1 MVIHTHP
8 FPPKY
13 TLSQKAK
20 QILSK
25 EINNL
30 NPYRENSPLLQG
42 QYPYPVIFEPIRHI
56 KLSRS
61 TYKVTS
67 FIDFTPHIRTFENFE
82 NYLDDLSRDMNDT
95 GRLGALDY
103 IQASFREEFDKI
115 EQTADRALVERII
128 DIKDECEFDIG
139 EVCRKVTKHVN
150 SCYGLVRNMCDT
162 KRKYRKLVS
171 IIQYIRQDFM
181 RTKNHFYKAID
192 HVQDKTV
199 VGNKTK
205 REKRSLEKDQLILQA
220 YDQIDTNDE
229 KLALEMLEKT

>member
-1 MVIHTHP
+1 MLIQTHFTNGNSHSP
-8 FPPKY
+8 LSPEY
-13 TLSQKAK
+13 TLSQKAE

-30 NPYRENSPLLQG
+30 NPYREDSPLLQG

-82 NYLDDLSRDMNDT
+82 KYLDDLSRDMNDT
-95 GRLGALDY
+95 ERLGALDY

-115 EQTADRALVERII
+115 EQTTDRALVERIM
-128 DIKDECEFDIG
+128 DIKDKCEFDIR
-139 EVCRKVTKHVN
+139 EICRKVTKYVN
-150 SCYGLVRNMCDT
+150 SCYGLVTNMCNT

-171 IIQYIRQDFM
+171 IVQYIRQDFL
-181 RTKNHFYKAID
+181 RTKDHFYKAID
-192 HVQDKTV
+192 HVQDKTI
-199 VGNKTK
+199 VGNET
-205 REKRSLEKDQLILQA
+205 
-220 YDQIDTNDE
+220 
-229 KLALEMLEKT
+229 